1 MESLKMNNGR
11 SIPIIGLGTWNSPSG
26 EVGVAVK
33 KALEV
38 GYRHVDC
45 AHVYRNEAEIGEAL
59 EGALKS
65 LKLNRDDVFV
75 TSKLWNTFFR
85 PEHVRK
91 ACEETLMNLRL
102 KYLDLYLIHWPVPF
116 QYGESLFPTD
126 SNGNFCL
133 DEVPHEETW
142 KEMEKLVDDGLV
154 RSIGLSNF
162 NKRQIENIL
171 KHCRIKPSNLQIE
184 IHANFPNTQLVEYA
198 QSVGLTVTAYAPL
211 GSPAASP
218 GRVDLLMEPW
228 VLQIAKH
235 HGKTPAQVLLRYL
248 IQRNLIVVPKS
259 VTPKRIEENFR
270 VFDFQL
276 SKEEMHELNTKGLNE
291 RQFKLLNEREH
302 KGESNV
308 FEHTNYTT

>member
-11 SIPIIGLGTWNSPSG
+11 SIPIIGLGTWNSPPG

-38 GYRHVDC
+38 GYRHLDC
-45 AHVYRNEAEIGEAL
+45 AYVYRNEAEIGGAL
-59 EGALKS
+59 ECSLKS
-65 LKLNRDDVFV
+65 LNLKREDVFV

-91 ACEETLMNLRL
+91 ACEETLKNLRL

-116 QYGESLFPTD
+116 Q
-126 SNGNFCL
+126 
-133 DEVPHEETW
+133 
-142 KEMEKLVDDGLV
+142 EMEKLVDDGLV
-154 RSIGLSNF
+154 KSIGLSNF

-171 KHCRIKPSNLQIE
+171 KHCRIKPANLQIE
-184 IHANFPNTQLVEYA
+184 IHANFPNIQLVEYA
-198 QSVGLTVTAYAPL
+198 QSIGLTVTAYAPL

-248 IQRNLIVVPKS
+248 IQRNLIIVPKS
-259 VTPKRIEENFR
+259 VTPKRIEENFG

-291 RQFKLLNEREH
+291 RQFKLLKMANHSEYPF
-302 KGESNV
+302 KDA
-308 FEHTNYTT
+308 Y

>member
-1 MESLKMNNGR
+1 MSNCPNLSHYNVTVTNVSIIILFSSVIMESLKMNNGR
-11 SIPIIGLGTWNSPSG
+11 SIPVIGLGTWN
-26 EVGVAVK
+26 
-33 KALEV
+33 
-38 GYRHVDC
+38 
-45 AHVYRNEAEIGEAL
+45 
-59 EGALKS
+59 
-65 LKLNRDDVFV
+65 
-75 TSKLWNTFFR
+75 
-85 PEHVRK
+85 VRKEKK
-91 ACEETLMNLRL
+91 ACEETLKNLRL

-198 QSVGLTVTAYAPL
+198 QSIGLTVTAYAPL

-218 GRVDLLMEPW
+218 GRVDLLTEPW

-291 RQFKLLNEREH
+291 RQFKLL
-302 KGESNV
+302 
-308 FEHTNYTT
+308 